1 MASAAELGA
10 ADELF
15 ELCMLGGAPERRY
28 RRLRPEVERMPWGT
42 LDPRPYPAA
51 LVAAA
56 RRSWTLAAF
65 QEHRTG
71 AACAATLQALIA
83 ARAPVDL
90 IAVATRFPLDEM
102 VHVEMCARL
111 AGELGGGTPILHD
124 ARALVPLPDRS
135 LPSLLQA
142 AELVVRVF
150 CVGEAVSIPLLR
162 GTWRAATH
170 PLVRAVMGRIV
181 KDEAAHGRFGWL
193 FLDWAADGLGADE
206 RVHLGAVAR
215 DEMKKFERNWDN
227 MVPRAEVAADVNA
240 LGWMES
246 REYLALARRSLERE
260 VRQPLAAR
268 GLLD

>member
-1 MASAAELGA
+1 VKKVEE
-10 ADELF
+10 ELF

-42 LDPRPYPAA
+42 LDPRKHAQE
-51 LVAAA
+51 LVKKA

-71 AACAATLQALIA
+71 AACAATLEALIK

-90 IAVATRFPLDEM
+90 VAVATRFPLDEM

-111 AGELGGGTPILHD
+111 AGELGGGTAVLHEPTELVPHPD
-124 ARALVPLPDRS
+124 RALPA
-135 LPSLLQA
+135 LLQA

-162 GTWRAATH
+162 GTWKASTH
-170 PLVRAVMGRIV
+170 PLIRAVMGRIV

-193 FLDWAADGLGADE
+193 FLDWAGERFGDDE
-206 RVHLGAVAR
+206 RAHLAGAAR
-215 DEMKKFERNWDN
+215 DEMGKLEKMWDA
-227 MVPRAEVAADVNA
+227 MVPKAQDAAEVNA

-246 REYLALARRSLERE
+246 HEYLALARRSLEKE
-260 VRQPLAAR
+260 VRAPLAAR
-268 GLLD
+268 GLA